1 MTGGASSNPT
11 LLAGKTALITGAAS
25 GIGRATAELFAALGA
40 RVIIADISDGPG
52 RDLASQLGAQH
63 RYVRLDVSDLASW
76 QRLASDLGHLDLLV
90 LNAGVMSRPVSAS
103 MFDDPLDWVK
113 PDAFQRL
120 SAVNMGGVIYGIL
133 ACMPI
138 MENRPGATIF
148 AIASVAGVRPY
159 VADPLYAMSKF
170 GVIGLAGSLAPSLLP
185 KGIRLLSVC
194 PSGIDTGLV
203 PPDVREKRIAN
214 GSFSPPSH
222 VADALAH
229 IYVEG
234 VSGEIW
240 LARSHQA
247 PYRFKLA
254 EVVDMGGISQG
265 YDVKK

>member
-1 MTGGASSNPT
+1 MTGAPLTNPAK
-11 LLAGKTALITGAAS
+11 LAGKTVLVTGAAS
-25 GIGRATAELFAALGA
+25 GIGRATAELFASLGA
-40 RVIIADISDGPG
+40 RVFIADISDGPG
-52 RDLASQLGAQH
+52 QELAAQLGSPH
-63 RYVRLDVSDLASW
+63 RYVRLDVSDLAAW
-76 QRLASDLGHLDLLV
+76 QRIAAEIGQLDLLI
-90 LNAGVMSRPVSAS
+90 LNAGVMSRPVTAS
-103 MFDDPLDWVK
+103 MFDNPLDWVR
-113 PDAFQRL
+113 PEAFQRL
-120 SAVNMGGVIYGIL
+120 AAVNMGGVLYGIL

-138 MENRPGATIF
+138 MEGRPGATIF

-170 GVIGLAGSLAPSLLP
+170 GVIGLAGSLAPTLQA

-222 VADALAH
+222 VADALAQ
-229 IYVEG
+229 IYTEG
-234 VSGEIW
+234 ASGEIW

-254 EVVDMGGISQG
+254 EVVDMGGVAQG
-265 YDVKK
+265 YETKK